1 MMLYNIIMNSDSN
14 LFLSMKKGT
23 VFDGEVVMHRGNGNK
38 HKARPL
44 FIVFDVLTIGPTAAV
59 LHLPFEKRLEHLRKC
74 HFRTNTANRDMFAD
88 SAVADLSIALPL
100 VRKNFVQRT
109 EIVDL
114 LSHVV
119 EEKGSR
125 SYRRLPIHHHLTD
138 GIIFQ
143 VRIINCIID
152 IIFVLNRS
160 DHKTVI
166 LYF

>member
-1 MMLYNIIMNSDSN
+1 
-14 LFLSMKKGT
+14 
-23 VFDGEVVMHRGNGNK
+23 
-38 HKARPL
+38 
-44 FIVFDVLTIGPTAAV
+44 
-59 LHLPFEKRLEHLRKC
+59 
-74 HFRTNTANRDMFAD
+74 
-88 SAVADLSIALPL
+88 AVADLSIALPL

-119 EEKGSR
+119 EEKGFR
-125 SYRRLPIHHHLTD
+125 SYRRLPVHHHLTD

-143 VRIINCIID
+143 VRIISCIID